1 MSEDSRSLWVGE
13 ELRHDEGHRVGG
25 DSEGRSYDPEN
36 GCQFSSQLSLDRH
49 TSLDC
54 LAAVQ
59 ASPWIDAG
67 FLQTRRRWRIACE
80 LMEAWTMLDNG
91 HLFVL

>member
-1 MSEDSRSLWVGE
+1 MWVGE

-25 DSEGRSYDPEN
+25 DSGGRSYDPEN
-36 GCQFSSQLSLDRH
+36 GCQFSSQLTLARH

-54 LAAVQ
+54 LTAVQ

-67 FLQTRRRWRIACE
+67 FCGRGE
-80 LMEAWTMLDNG
+80 DG
-91 HLFVL
+91 G